1 MSIEDKNK
9 EAEAEQVADGHVG
22 SSGDHS
28 MPISHETGSSDDHA
42 IASTLP
48 ESSDFDVRRSSRGKE
63 NDAESNED
71 LNYME
76 SEDDSDEDVY
86 DSDDNAEIYMEIV
99 KDEDRYG

>member
-1 MSIEDKNK
+1 MVPTDK
-9 EAEAEQVADGHVG
+9 DG
-22 SSGDHS
+22 
-28 MPISHETGSSDDHA
+28 P
-42 IASTLP
+42 
-48 ESSDFDVRRSSRGKE
+48 GKE

-99 KDEDRYG
+99 KDEDRYGEDDDIENNEDETRRW

>member
-1 MSIEDKNK
+1 MVPTDK
-9 EAEAEQVADGHVG
+9 DGQ
-22 SSGDHS
+22 
-28 MPISHETGSSDDHA
+28 
-42 IASTLP
+42 
-48 ESSDFDVRRSSRGKE
+48 GKE